1 MRSAPVVLIGMSLVL
16 FFTATSAQA
25 PDARLDAAAVR
36 AAVEN
41 ALATAPRT
49 FERLTSPAQAGVRL
63 VDVDVQQDGT
73 AQRIDIDLSQKA
85 LTYDPSGDVERLIDH
100 LLAATAP
107 LTAGARDVEYR
118 FLVDGLPLDQ
128 FLPRTRQQ
136 PSISSP
142 RAIAHGGRVLVSP
155 GHGWYWE
162 PAYNAWA
169 LQRPRNWGIVEDL
182 VNWEIATYLWHEL
195 RGADLDARPA
205 REIDRTAGPGPSGHP
220 TWQEGA
226 KYFFKALGAPASIWE
241 TGANDYNQDI
251 NSRPFYANWIDAA
264 ALVSIHNNGGE
275 GTGTETWYDETN
287 GQDRE
292 SRRLAQIINDHIV
305 GAIRA
310 QYNPAWEDRGLRSCN
325 GCKGENRLASRPAV
339 IVEVAFMD
347 TRNPDNAALHDDRFK
362 RLVAGAIYHALL
374 EWGRVTP

>member
-1 MRSAPVVLIGMSLVL
+1 MRSVPVVLIGSSLVL
-16 FFTATSAQA
+16 FLTATSAQA
-25 PDARLDAAAVR
+25 PDARIDAAAVR
-36 AAVEN
+36 LAVER
-41 ALATAPRT
+41 ALATAPRSL
-49 FERLTSPAQAGVRL
+49 ERLTSPMQAGVRL
-63 VDVDVQQDGT
+63 VNVEVQQNGT
-73 AQRIDIDLSQKA
+73 AQQIDIDLSQKA
-85 LTYDPSGDVERLIDH
+85 ITYDPSGDVERLIDH

-107 LTAGARDVEYR
+107 LTAGARNVEYR

-128 FLPRTRQQ
+128 FLPRVSQQ
-136 PSISSP
+136 TPISP
-142 RAIAHGGRVLVSP
+142 RAIARGGRVLVSP

-169 LQRPRNWGIVEDL
+169 LQRAYHWGIVEDA

-195 RGADLDARPA
+195 RAADLDARPA
-205 REIDRTAGPGPSGHP
+205 RLPDRASAPGVTGHP
-220 TWQEGA
+220 AWQESA

-264 ALVSIHNNGGE
+264 TLVSIHNNGGE

-287 GQDRE
+287 GQVRE

-305 GAIRA
+305 GAIRG
-310 QYNPAWEDRGLRSCN
+310 QYNPAWQDRGLRSCN

-347 TRNPDNAALHDDRFK
+347 TRSPDNAALHDERFK
-362 RLVAGAIYHALL
+362 RLVAGAIYHALQ
-374 EWGRVTP
+374 EWGR